1 VNDRIV
7 SEHQQL
13 ADIVNRMEGRLMA
26 RIDDL
31 QSALDTLAA
40 NVGDLASDVVATLGD
55 LKAQGDAALAND
67 AATIA
72 DLKAQL
78 AAQSAGIDGA
88 LTKVQ
93 ALNDA
98 VANADVPVNRP

>member
-1 VNDRIV
+1 MNDRIL

-13 ADIVNRMEGRLMA
+13 ADLINRMEGRLMA

-31 QSALDTLAA
+31 QSALETLAA
-40 NVGDLASDVVATLGD
+40 NVTDYTQDVSSTLAEVKGQLDASLAKESADT
-55 LKAQGDAALAND
+55 AALQAM
-67 AATIA
+67 
-72 DLKAQL
+72 
-78 AAQSAGIDGA
+78 SDGVDSA

-98 VANADVPVNRP
+98 VSNADVPVNRP

>member
-1 VNDRIV
+1 VNDRIL

-26 RIDDL
+26 RVDDL

-40 NVGDLASDVVATLGD
+40 NVADYASDVSATLADVKGQ
-55 LKAQGDAALAND
+55 LDAALAKDNAD
-67 AATIA
+67 TAALQA
-72 DLKAQL
+72 MSNGVD
-78 AAQSAGIDGA
+78 SA

-98 VANADVPVNRP
+98 VANADVPVNRPA

>member
-1 VNDRIV
+1 MNDRIV

-13 ADIVNRMEGRLMA
+13 TDIINRMEARIMS

-31 QSALDTLAA
+31 QSALETLAA
-40 NVGDLASDVVATLGD
+40 NVTDYTQDVSSTLADVKGQLTDALAKDT
-55 LKAQGDAALAND
+55 ADAAALQAM
-67 AATIA
+67 
-72 DLKAQL
+72 
-78 AAQSAGIDGA
+78 SDGVDSA

-98 VANADVPVNRP
+98 VSNADVPVNRPA